1 MKFYNALRY
10 RYVIGLHRDENQTK
24 NFVLCE
30 IIFST
35 ESKFLP
41 ENLTTDSVLHGATNV
56 STKLNQ
62 FCQYWIC
69 GPDSRRWKSGTKQCR
84 IQSVSQDVTFAAS
97 SGRKLPSKHLKLGV
111 ALKSLTDSRKF
122 VEIFSRYGH
131 CANYY
136 TVEEIEAELTFNA
149 TETQMEIPNGI
160 GGIGCIGCKG
170 GIGCA
175 FENFDRFAESQSGKV
190 TLHDPLGISYEL
202 VFPS

>member
-1 MKFYNALRY
+1 MKFCNALRY

-24 NFVLCE
+24 NFALCE

-35 ESKFLP
+35 ESKFLL
-41 ENLTTDSVLHGATNV
+41 ENLTIDSVLHGATNV
-56 STKLNQ
+56 SPKLNQ
-62 FCQYWIC
+62 FFQYWIC

-84 IQSVSQDVTFAAS
+84 IQSINQDVIFAAS

-149 TETQMEIPNGI
+149 TETQMETPNGI
-160 GGIGCIGCKG
+160 SAYSKG

-175 FENFDRFAESQSGKV
+175 FENFDRFVESQSGKV
-190 TLHDPLGISYEL
+190 TLHYPIGISYEL